1 MNMGD
6 SIIEMKGS
14 LKQIQLENMLIQ
26 KSDPNY
32 VIVLQMYKI

>member
-6 SIIEMKGS
+6 SIIEMKES

-26 KSDPNY
+26 KIRSELCDSFAN
-32 VIVLQMYKI
+32 VQE